1 MAFLFDAQ
9 KKSTNKT
16 IHAFGVNPSPAAVPL
31 EHPCSGP
38 PAPRTRCQSVGV
50 FHPTHMENRRRL
62 NTGFC
67 TLSKVESQVLE
78 KKLQCSQ
85 KLHRFFVFACDK
97 WQIFWVSSLMKCHCF
112 PVIPAG
118 SEGMSVLPSIHTL
131 FGMYWIHRSLTSML
145 NNTLNKAFPNS
156 LLIQSRSWTTF

>member
-1 MAFLFDAQ
+1 MAFFLMLKNNDRNDPCFRG
-9 KKSTNKT
+9 KSNSCCSASGTPMLRTSSSKNAGK
-16 IHAFGVNPSPAAVPL
+16 VSWCLSPDP
-31 EHPCSGP
+31 H
-38 PAPRTRCQSVGV
+38 
-50 FHPTHMENRRRL
+50 ENRRRL